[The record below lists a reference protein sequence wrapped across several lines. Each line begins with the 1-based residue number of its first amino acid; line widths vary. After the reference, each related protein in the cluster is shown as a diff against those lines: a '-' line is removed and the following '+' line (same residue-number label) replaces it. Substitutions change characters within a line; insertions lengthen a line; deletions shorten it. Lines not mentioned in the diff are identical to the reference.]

1 MKFGSNLLSSTLKVF
16 FVLLLLFNVQI
27 SKAQWFEDWLY
38 LPEKSLLFDY
48 SYVVNTKGTEI
59 YPISFGVKYIYGWDE
74 IGVSVGAIMGGSWK
88 KKMPQFNYRENNYNY
103 NVLSNF
109 YYLGT
114 VGLEFGFAAIQV
126 GLGQSVLGCT
136 KESDFQY
143 INGVYKRE
151 TDAYIGCPLT
161 IEPSVYFYIPIYDA
175 IRLAVKIGYQ
185 ITPKAEIMNALT
197 IGGGILLGDW

>member
-1 MKFGSNLLSSTLKVF
+1 MMKFGSNLLSSTLKVF

-88 KKMPQFNYRENNYNY
+88 KKMPQLISIVNYTWHHQK
-103 NVLSNF
+103 L
-109 YYLGT
+109 
-114 VGLEFGFAAIQV
+114 LEQDVYI
-126 GLGQSVLGCT
+126 L
-136 KESDFQY
+136 DF
-143 INGVYKRE
+143 
-151 TDAYIGCPLT
+151 
-161 IEPSVYFYIPIYDA
+161 
-175 IRLAVKIGYQ
+175 VK
-185 ITPKAEIMNALT
+185 T
-197 IGGGILLGDW
+197 